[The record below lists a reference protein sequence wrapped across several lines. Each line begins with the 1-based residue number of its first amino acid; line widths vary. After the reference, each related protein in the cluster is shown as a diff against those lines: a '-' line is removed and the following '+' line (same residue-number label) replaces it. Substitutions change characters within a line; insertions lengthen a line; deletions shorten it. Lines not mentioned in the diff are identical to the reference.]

1 MVSPELEPG
10 LVHDTVLL
18 HEAVAALN
26 IKANGVYVDG
36 TYGRGGHSS
45 LILNSLGAEGHLVVV
60 DKDPTAIAHARQSYA
75 DDPRVSVW
83 HGSFRDFPAALD
95 AVGMGGQMDG
105 LLLDLGVSSPQLD
118 DAGRGFSFMREG
130 PLDMRMDTSRGM
142 SAAEW
147 LAVVDEAGLA
157 DVLWRYGEERF
168 SRQIAREIVKVR
180 TQTSLQTTLQLAELI
195 GRVVRKREPGKHPAT
210 RSFQAIRIKVNQEL
224 DDVEECLHQAVAR
237 LAPGGRLVVISFH
250 SLEDRIVKH
259 YLREVS
265 SPPPVPRGL
274 PVMPQHIQPPMKLV
288 GKAIRP
294 DDAEVQGNVRARSA
308 VMRIGER
315 VG

>member
-1 MVSPELEPG
+1 MEPVSGGG

-18 HEAVAALN
+18 HEAVAALQV
-26 IKANGVYVDG
+26 KADGVYVDG

-45 LILNSLGAEGHLVVV
+45 LIVGQLGDEGRLLVI
-60 DKDPTAIAHARQSYA
+60 DKDPVAIAHARQRYS

-83 HGSFRDFPAALD
+83 HGSFRDFPEALD
-95 AVGMGGQMDG
+95 AAGFSQRIDG

-118 DAGRGFSFMREG
+118 DAERGFSFMRDG

-142 SAAEW
+142 SAADW

-157 DVLWRYGEERF
+157 DVLWRYGDERF
-168 SRQIAREIVKVR
+168 SRQIAREVVKVR
-180 TQTSLQTTLQLAELI
+180 TQAPLHTTLQLAELI
-195 GRVVRKREPGKHPAT
+195 SRVVRKREPGKHPAT

-224 DDVEECLHQAVAR
+224 DDVEECLRKAVAC
-237 LAPGGRLVVISFH
+237 LAQGGRLVVISFH

-265 SPPPVPRGL
+265 TPPPIPKGL
-274 PVMPQHIQPPMKLV
+274 PVMVQVVQPPMKMV

-294 DDAEVQGNVRARSA
+294 GDAEVHDNIRARSA
-308 VMRIGER
+308 VMRVGER